1 MARPHVHPG
10 VALTTAPAQAR
21 DTPGRAPG
29 RQHVVGVL
37 VVDAENVRARY
48 ECYRPGCPKPRE
60 EPIRP
65 SAIKAFIDGIK
76 ARHLSQYHEE
86 QR

>member
-1 MARPHVHPG
+1 M
-10 VALTTAPAQAR
+10 TSPAVRAR
-21 DTPGRAPG
+21 DTPGRTAAPQQIDG
-29 RQHVVGVL
+29 L
-37 VVDAENVRARY
+37 LIVDTEKVRARY

-65 SAIKAFIDGIK
+65 SAIKPFIDGIK
-76 ARHLSQYHEE
+76 ARHMGQYHGE

>member
-1 MARPHVHPG
+1 MTALPAR
-10 VALTTAPAQAR
+10 AQ
-21 DTPGRAPG
+21 DTPGRAPVR
-29 RQHVVGVL
+29 RQIDGLL
-37 VVDAENVRARY
+37 VTDLVQEHAHY

-65 SAIKAFIDGIK
+65 SAITAFIGGIK
-76 ARHLSQYHEE
+76 ARHMTQYHGE

>member
-1 MARPHVHPG
+1 MT
-10 VALTTAPAQAR
+10 TTAAR
-21 DTPGRAPG
+21 AWDTPGRAAA
-29 RQHVVGVL
+29 RQTVSGLL
-37 VVDAENVRARY
+37 VINAEKAHAHY

-65 SAIKAFIDGIK
+65 AATKPFIDGIK
-76 ARHLSQYHEE
+76 ARHLAQYHGE

>member
-1 MARPHVHPG
+1 MSS
-10 VALTTAPAQAR
+10 TAVRAR
-21 DTPGRAPG
+21 DTPGRTAA
-29 RQHVVGVL
+29 RQQVNGLL
-37 VVDAENVRARY
+37 VVDIENSRAHY

-65 SAIKAFIDGIK
+65 SAIRAFMDGIK
-76 ARHLSQYHEE
+76 ARHLGQYHGE